1 METQQQDFY
10 QKIRKQIANYL
21 EKKEFQYADI
31 LMLAPDFFHLLVK
44 LSIDERVSKESKLKL
59 IAGIAY
65 FISPIDF
72 LPEAILGPIG
82 YMDDIAI
89 SAYILNEFINK
100 NNAELVYEHWAGKGD
115 ILASIQNVLT
125 IANNYIGEGLWEKI
139 KNRFH

>member
-1 METQQQDFY
+1 M
-10 QKIRKQIANYL
+10 
-21 EKKEFQYADI
+21 KEFQ
-31 LMLAPDFFHLLVK
+31 
-44 LSIDERVSKESKLKL
+44 KESKLKL